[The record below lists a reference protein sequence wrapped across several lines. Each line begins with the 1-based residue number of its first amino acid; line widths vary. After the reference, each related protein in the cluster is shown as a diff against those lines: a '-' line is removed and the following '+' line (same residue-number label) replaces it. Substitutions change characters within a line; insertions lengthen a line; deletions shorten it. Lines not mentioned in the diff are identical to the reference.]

1 MTSTITPVFHVP
13 LEEKRYV
20 NQFEEGTQVKF
31 CLDIMQRTGVNL
43 EITFVKNK
51 GLCITISGKPETV
64 AKAQKE
70 IFAHF
75 WKQFLTTA
83 SIPKELFFFFSI
95 VDKAIEKRQ
104 DLEQKATT
112 NIPTLCPVNYTSWIN
127 IGIKEVMRKAPCE
140 VFFMSTK
147 QDKYAEESLA
157 VGKAFPSFFAEP
169 YNKTFDKILQKTEA
183 QIHNSPSSAN
193 QTQIRFPKK
202 SNKYFRIWIS

>member
-1 MTSTITPVFHVP
+1 
-13 LEEKRYV
+13 
-20 NQFEEGTQVKF
+20 
-31 CLDIMQRTGVNL
+31 MQRTGVNM

-51 GLCITISGKPETV
+51 GLYIKISGKPEPV

-75 WKQFLTTA
+75 WKQVLTTA
-83 SIPKELFFFFSI
+83 SIPKEFFFFSI
-95 VDKAIEKRQ
+95 VIKAREKRQ

-127 IGIKEVMRKAPCE
+127 IGTKEVMRKAPCE
-140 VFFMSTK
+140 VLFMSTK

-157 VGKAFPSFFAEP
+157 VGKAFPSFIAEP
-169 YNKTFDKILQKTEA
+169 YNKTFDKILQKTDA

-193 QTQIRFPKK
+193 QTQIRFPEKK
-202 SNKYFRIWIS
+202 QQVLQDLDFLKKIFENTPEETTP

>member
-83 SIPKELFFFFSI
+83 SIPKEIFFFFP
-95 VDKAIEKRQ
+95 
-104 DLEQKATT
+104 L
-112 NIPTLCPVNYTSWIN
+112 
-127 IGIKEVMRKAPCE
+127 
-140 VFFMSTK
+140 
-147 QDKYAEESLA
+147 
-157 VGKAFPSFFAEP
+157 
-169 YNKTFDKILQKTEA
+169 
-183 QIHNSPSSAN
+183 
-193 QTQIRFPKK
+193 
-202 SNKYFRIWIS
+202 